1 MATNLRVL
9 AFAILLASA
18 VPAQQWNF
26 TDAGGVVTL
35 GTDLALAGATVA
47 SPSGT
52 IAVSCPVTALPPGT
66 YQDEWVCTG
75 GAISIQSN
83 DGLTVVNAN
92 LTSGTFIETASGGG
106 RDHPTTYYYVF
117 SGSFS
122 GTLTQSGQAQA
133 INGSTVQSLAGSTS
147 QLGTGTIYS
156 GATYVNTD
164 YEPLYIAET
173 YNNRIVRMDDM
184 TGDNWIALGSRGGG
198 TNQFR
203 NPWGIAVDAA
213 GKIYVTDNV
222 NCRVV
227 RMDDMSGTNWTSL
240 GHCGSGGHQFNN
252 PTGLFVDSAGKIYVA
267 DTGNNRVVRVNDI
280 AGDGWKAYGAAGS
293 GTGQFAAPEG
303 IAVNSAGKI
312 YIADMN
318 NFRLVRMDNM
328 AGTNWTTF
336 GSSGTGTNQFSSPL
350 AVSLDSTGRIYV
362 ADMLENRIVR
372 FDDMLGTN
380 WTVLGGTFG
389 AGVNQFINPYG
400 VFVDPYGTIFV
411 ADTHDNRI
419 VLSDDMFAGAWTPF
433 GVGRLSAGPFNL
445 PTSVV
450 AVPATTPTPVAT
462 LSAASLSFGLAV
474 VGTATASQTVTLANI
489 GAAPLVIS
497 SIVASADFSQ
507 TKTCLDTLAV
517 GQSCTVSVA
526 FAPAPRER
534 GPIARIQLRFVGEDC
549 ESDRHRKAG
558 GGVSHGAE
566 FRGRVCKRQQQIPD
580 GHCFKSRRF
589 RGWNRQRYSQ
599 GGAGVPYDQQVS
611 GDTGG
616 GRELYRQGNVHNDG
630 LPDVQRASDCDGR
643 FRDGAE
649 GRYHRDRHQLRRSPA
664 SALYTG
670 LPAVLYPLSHDLR
683 VTRPQHQTVLVPPT
697 GLHQVSVW
705 WEFPALLRHGGLPRR
720 LSDRCRF
727 VPATR
732 LARARGR
739 PADPA
744 R

>member
-26 TDAGGVVTL
+26 TDAGGIVTL

-164 YEPLYIAET
+164 YEPLYIADT

-312 YIADMN
+312 YIADITAV
-318 NFRLVRMDNM
+318 RL
-328 AGTNWTTF
+328 
-336 GSSGTGTNQFSSPL
+336 
-350 AVSLDSTGRIYV
+350 
-362 ADMLENRIVR
+362 E
-372 FDDMLGTN
+372 
-380 WTVLGGTFG
+380 
-389 AGVNQFINPYG
+389 
-400 VFVDPYGTIFV
+400 
-411 ADTHDNRI
+411 
-419 VLSDDMFAGAWTPF
+419 
-433 GVGRLSAGPFNL
+433 
-445 PTSVV
+445 
-450 AVPATTPTPVAT
+450 VP
-462 LSAASLSFGLAV
+462 
-474 VGTATASQTVTLANI
+474 
-489 GAAPLVIS
+489 
-497 SIVASADFSQ
+497 
-507 TKTCLDTLAV
+507 
-517 GQSCTVSVA
+517 
-526 FAPAPRER
+526 
-534 GPIARIQLRFVGEDC
+534 
-549 ESDRHRKAG
+549 
-558 GGVSHGAE
+558 
-566 FRGRVCKRQQQIPD
+566 
-580 GHCFKSRRF
+580 
-589 RGWNRQRYSQ
+589 
-599 GGAGVPYDQQVS
+599 
-611 GDTGG
+611 
-616 GRELYRQGNVHNDG
+616 
-630 LPDVQRASDCDGR
+630 
-643 FRDGAE
+643 
-649 GRYHRDRHQLRRSPA
+649 
-664 SALYTG
+664 
-670 LPAVLYPLSHDLR
+670 
-683 VTRPQHQTVLVPPT
+683 
-697 GLHQVSVW
+697 
-705 WEFPALLRHGGLPRR
+705 
-720 LSDRCRF
+720 
-727 VPATR
+727 
-732 LARARGR
+732 
-739 PADPA
+739 
-744 R
+744 

>member
-26 TDAGGVVTL
+26 TDAGGIVTL

-164 YEPLYIAET
+164 YEPLYIADT

-227 RMDDMSGTNWTSL
+227 RMDDMSGTNWTSV

-252 PTGLFVDSAGKIYVA
+252 PTGLFVD
-267 DTGNNRVVRVNDI
+267 
-280 AGDGWKAYGAAGS
+280 
-293 GTGQFAAPEG
+293 
-303 IAVNSAGKI
+303 SAGKI

-350 AVSLDSTGRIYV
+350 AVSLDSTGRIYA

-419 VLSDDMFAGAWTPF
+419 VLSDDMFAGAW
-433 GVGRLSAGPFNL
+433 
-445 PTSVV
+445 
-450 AVPATTPTPVAT
+450 
-462 LSAASLSFGLAV
+462 
-474 VGTATASQTVTLANI
+474 
-489 GAAPLVIS
+489 
-497 SIVASADFSQ
+497 
-507 TKTCLDTLAV
+507 
-517 GQSCTVSVA
+517 
-526 FAPAPRER
+526 
-534 GPIARIQLRFVGEDC
+534 
-549 ESDRHRKAG
+549 
-558 GGVSHGAE
+558 
-566 FRGRVCKRQQQIPD
+566 
-580 GHCFKSRRF
+580 
-589 RGWNRQRYSQ
+589 
-599 GGAGVPYDQQVS
+599 
-611 GDTGG
+611 
-616 GRELYRQGNVHNDG
+616 
-630 LPDVQRASDCDGR
+630 
-643 FRDGAE
+643 
-649 GRYHRDRHQLRRSPA
+649 
-664 SALYTG
+664 
-670 LPAVLYPLSHDLR
+670 
-683 VTRPQHQTVLVPPT
+683 
-697 GLHQVSVW
+697 
-705 WEFPALLRHGGLPRR
+705 
-720 LSDRCRF
+720 
-727 VPATR
+727 
-732 LARARGR
+732 
-739 PADPA
+739 
-744 R
+744 